1 MMKKYYKII
10 NKAIKHKK
18 NSTHEKDNLK
28 KFNLKLI
35 MDNINNKNTQ
45 KDIDEYT
52 QNEMKDFT
60 MGKIIKLDFGKSPE
74 IKTEQNEPE
83 LNDNNQENKN
93 EEINIEIN
101 DTTNNEINEINADNN
116 DKENNEEINKEEK
129 TESINNILEEKIKNN
144 DISFISELSENGK
157 KYFKKNNLNIKTINR
172 INTNTEHDNKLLE
185 GYMEKPV
192 DELKIFQ
199 KAKVLRLKTEGDLY
213 LDNLNLLKKTNKT
226 AFLLREK
233 RELYDLQLL
242 KKKIQ
247 NQTININNAMKI
259 KKIPNRKKDIIKT
272 E

>member
-18 NSTHEKDNLK
+18 CSTHEKNNLK

-45 KDIDEYT
+45 KDIDEYN

-199 KAKVLRLKTEGDLY
+199 KAKVLRLRTEGDLY